1 MDELS
6 NAILSSVNKAIDEV
20 IKELEKE
27 IKKSNAIQDK
37 NKKQNNTKQKDILN
51 MLFYF

>member
-27 IKKSNAIQDK
+27 IYA
-37 NKKQNNTKQKDILN
+37 
-51 MLFYF
+51 